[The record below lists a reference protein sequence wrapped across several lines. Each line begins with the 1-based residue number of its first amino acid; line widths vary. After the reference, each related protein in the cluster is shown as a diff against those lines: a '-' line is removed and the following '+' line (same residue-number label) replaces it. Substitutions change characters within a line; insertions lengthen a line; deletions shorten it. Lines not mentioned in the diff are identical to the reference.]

1 MQYPIHENAV
11 ALIKHF
17 EGRHNGDLGAIG
29 LQPKMCPAGIWTV
42 GWGHA
47 LTDPR
52 TGQFLRGSKDKAHA
66 YGMYPSLT
74 ETDADRLL
82 AEDLA
87 GYARETRRVVT
98 VSVPD
103 HAMGALT
110 SFAFNLGTGALK
122 KSTLLSLLN
131 NGNTVEAADQFLR
144 WNKASG
150 KVLPG
155 LTRRREA
162 ERHLFLTG
170 ELVLRIK
177 QQDGSEV

>member
-1 MQYPIHENAV
+1 MVGSVWPVCDNAV

-17 EGRHNGDLGAIG
+17 ESLHDGDLGAIG
-29 LQPKMCPAGIWTV
+29 LQPKMCPAGVWTV

-52 TGQFLRGSKDKAHA
+52 TGQFLRGSKDKARA
-66 YGMYPSLT
+66 YRAYPSLT

-87 GYARETRRVVT
+87 VFASGVRALSARLTDER
-98 VSVPD
+98 
-103 HAMGALT
+103 HGALV
-110 SFAFNLGTGALK
+110 SFSYNLGLRALK
-122 KSTLLSLLN
+122 TSTLLKLLN
-131 NGNTVEAADQFLR
+131 EGQITEAADQFLR
-144 WNKASG
+144 WNKAAG

-170 ELVLRIK
+170 ELAL
-177 QQDGSEV
+177 

>member
-1 MQYPIHENAV
+1 MQYPVHKNAV

-17 EGRHNGDLGAIG
+17 EGRHDGDLSIVG
-29 LQPKMCPAGIWTV
+29 LQPKQCPAGVWTV

-52 TGQFLRGSKDKAHA
+52 TGQFLRGSKDKADA
-66 YGMYPSLT
+66 YKMYPSLT

-82 AEDLA
+82 SEDLVVFA
-87 GYARETRRVVT
+87 SGVRALVNRSLTETER
-98 VSVPD
+98 
-103 HAMGALT
+103 GALT
-110 SFAFNLGTGALK
+110 SFAFNLGMNALK
-122 KSTLLSLLN
+122 TSTLLRLLN
-131 NGNTVEAADQFLR
+131 ADQVTEAGDQFLR

-170 ELVLRIK
+170 ELVRHIFLY
-177 QQDGSEV
+177 E